1 MTVIIAQSN
10 EGGILEQPKLWSRNL
25 VVLMGLNFAS
35 ALSFWLIM
43 VKITQFATD
52 TYGVSTGVAGLT
64 ITVYVISALFT
75 RMFFGVKIDVWGVK
89 RSILIGSIINAVAMV
104 LYLIPMGFVPLMLVR
119 VAHGFGFAIMSGSC
133 AAGAALVLP
142 PERYGEGIGYFSM
155 MQALATGIG
164 PFVAIMLTNIFN
176 GYFAMFVFASI
187 AMFVALATVPLLEIP
202 HNAHAAKHMNIL
214 QEVKTKGIGAFIQLS
229 VVPIASV
236 LFLIYIGYSGIISF
250 VTSYAAERGLE
261 DAVSFYFVVYAIVVL
276 VSRPPVGR
284 RIDRLGENSTIYFC
298 LASFVLGFIVLAFAA
313 NGVIL
318 LISAAL
324 VGFGIGASQSII
336 QAVIARDA
344 PPSELGKA
352 NSTFFMSMDLGSG
365 LGPAVIGAAIP
376 LVGYSAIYL
385 MLAGVG
391 VLAIVDYHWAHGR
404 HKGPIVP
411 R

>member
-1 MTVIIAQSN
+1 MTGIIAQSN
-10 EGGILEQPKLWSRNL
+10 EGGILEQPKLWSRSL
-25 VVLMGLNFAS
+25 IVLMGLNFSS

-43 VKITQFATD
+43 VKITQFASD

-89 RSILIGSIINAVAMV
+89 RSIVIGTVINAIAMV
-104 LYLIPMGFVPLMLVR
+104 LYLFPMGFVPLMLVR
-119 VAHGFGFAIMSGSC
+119 VLHGFGFAIMSGSC

-164 PFVAIMLTNIFN
+164 PFVAIVLTNIFN
-176 GYFAMFVFASI
+176 GYFAMFVFAAI
-187 AMFVALATVPLLEIP
+187 AMFVALATIPLLTIP
-202 HNAHAAKHMNIL
+202 PSAHPAKHMNVI
-214 QEVKTKGIGAFIQLS
+214 QEAKTKGIGAFVQLS

-236 LFLIYIGYSGIISF
+236 LFLVYLGYSGIISF
-250 VTSYAAERGLE
+250 VTSYAAERGLD

-298 LASFVLGFIVLAFAA
+298 LVSFVLGFIVLAFAV

-318 LISAAL
+318 LVSAAL

-365 LGPAVIGAAIP
+365 IGPVAIGAAIP
-376 LVGYSAIYL
+376 FVGYSAIYL
-385 MLAGVG
+385 MLAVVG

-404 HKGPIVP
+404 HKGPIIP

>member
-1 MTVIIAQSN
+1 M
-10 EGGILEQPKLWSRNL
+10 EQPKLWSRSL
-25 VVLMGLNFAS
+25 VVLMGLNFSS

-43 VKITQFATD
+43 VKITQFASD

-64 ITVYVISALFT
+64 ITVYVISALLV
-75 RMFFGVKIDVWGVK
+75 RMFFGAKIDVWGVK
-89 RSILIGSIINAVAMV
+89 RSIAIGTVVNAIAMV
-104 LYLIPMGFVPLMLVR
+104 LYLIPMGFVPLMIVR
-119 VAHGFGFAIMSGSC
+119 VVHGFGFAIMSGSC

-164 PFVAIMLTNIFN
+164 PFVAIMLTNIFG
-176 GYFAMFVFASI
+176 GYFAMFAFAAV
-187 AMFVALATVPLLEIP
+187 AMFVALATVPLLKIP
-202 HNAHAAKHMNIL
+202 QSVHAPKHMNIL
-214 QEVKTKGIGAFIQLS
+214 DEVKEKGIGAFVQLS

-236 LFLIYIGYSGIISF
+236 LLLVYFGYSGIISF
-250 VTSYAAERGLE
+250 VTSYAASRGLD
-261 DAVSFYFVVYAIVVL
+261 DAVSFFFIVYAIVVL

-284 RIDRLGENSTIYFC
+284 RIDRLGENSTIYYC
-298 LASFVLGFIVLAFAA
+298 LASFVVGFVLLAFAS
-313 NGVIL
+313 NGVL
-318 LISAAL
+318 LLVSAAFIG
-324 VGFGIGASQSII
+324 VGIGATQSIV

-365 LGPAVIGAAIP
+365 IGPVIIGAAIP

-385 MLAGVG
+385 GLAAVG
-391 VLAIVDYHWAHGR
+391 ILAIIDYHWAHGR
-404 HKGPIVP
+404 HKGPIRP